1 MSVDTTYRRSPPFS
15 VELARAEDRLTRCDR
30 GDRNQRSGQ
39 DRGDDPSRRQ
49 TAKRPIHA
57 FPILFARRSL
67 A

>member
-15 VELARAEDRLTRCDR
+15 VELTRAEDRLTGCDRCDR
-30 GDRNQRSGQ
+30 NQHSGQ

-49 TAKRPIHA
+49 TAKRTIHA
-57 FPILFARRSL
+57 SPILIARRTL